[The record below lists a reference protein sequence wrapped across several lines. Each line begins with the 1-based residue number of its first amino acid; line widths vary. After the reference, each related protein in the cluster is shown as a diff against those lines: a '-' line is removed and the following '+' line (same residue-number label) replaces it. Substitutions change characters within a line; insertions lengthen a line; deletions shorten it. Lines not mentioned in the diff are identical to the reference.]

1 MGSQFCDSSNKWDN
15 LSMIMT
21 MKLYFYVQRRNSEMK
36 RGISSLFKTKILLES
51 STKFTSAKNS

>member
-1 MGSQFCDSSNKWDN
+1 
-15 LSMIMT
+15 

-51 STKFTSAKNS
+51 STKFTSAKNSWNAYKIWSFVIVYGF